1 MKNTEL
7 NLVVKTKDGAQ
18 ASKIARLLSKF
29 LKPVDIPCRFE
40 LPNDESIQIGKDKPL
55 FTFIFYST
63 AFLWKGLTELNI
75 GQAYIEGK
83 FDIKGDVV
91 AFLSLRKLIKQ
102 NALIPRLKLN
112 WKIFF
117 SPVIKSNKKAIKHHY
132 SFDDEFFYLFT
143 DKKYHM
149 YSQCIYK
156 KPTETLEQ
164 AAVHKLETMYDGL
177 KLKKGMRLLDIGGGW
192 GGATRYCVPRGID
205 ITSLT
210 IADNSKACIQKLID
224 EEGWQKQARVYLED
238 FFNHKPETPYD
249 AIVIYGVI
257 EHIPYYQRFAAKI
270 RELLKP
276 GGRVYLDGSATHEK
290 YDLGDFGHTYIYPG
304 QHCCMCLQDVIREF
318 LFHGMEIKEVIDE
331 RWEYAL
337 TIKHWAERFEMNRD
351 KLVAICGEESWRA
364 FHLYLWGTHKALM
377 DNKLQAYHIIAEKSE
392 AEGERPSNLKRL
404 LHFTRE
410 RISR

>member
-1 MKNTEL
+1 MTTKQN
-7 NLVVKTKDGAQ
+7 VVISTKDGAP
-18 ASKIARLLSKF
+18 ASKILKSLANFLQGARVTCCFK
-29 LKPVDIPCRFE
+29 
-40 LPNDESIQIGKDKPL
+40 LPKGETILVGKGKPL
-55 FTFIFYST
+55 FTVVFHST
-63 AFLWKGLTELNI
+63 TFLLKGLTELNI
-75 GQAYIEGK
+75 GRAYTEGK
-83 FDIKGDVV
+83 FDVQGDVA
-91 AFLSLRKLIKQ
+91 AFLSLRKFIKQ

-112 WKIFF
+112 WKILF

-164 AAVHKLETMYDGL
+164 AAVHKLETMYNGL

-238 FFNHKPETPYD
+238 FFNHKPKTPYD

-270 RELLKP
+270 RDLLKP

-364 FHLYLWGTHKALM
+364 FHLYLWATHKALE
-377 DNKLQAYHIIAEKSE
+377 NNTIQAYHIIAEKNASE
-392 AEGERPSNLKRL
+392 GPRPKNLKRIIQ
-404 LHFTRE
+404 FIRE
-410 RISR
+410 RASR